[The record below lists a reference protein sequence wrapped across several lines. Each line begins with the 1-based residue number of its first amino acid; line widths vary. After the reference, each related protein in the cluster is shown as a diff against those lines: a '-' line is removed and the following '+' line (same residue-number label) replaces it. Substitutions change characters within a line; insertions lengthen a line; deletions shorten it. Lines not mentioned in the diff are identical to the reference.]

1 MIQEKRMAVEGLA
14 QAAHRAE
21 AMGERLLV
29 VRHFDPEISRDLFR
43 MFIAI
48 SSLSRFG

>member
-1 MIQEKRMAVEGLA
+1 MAVEGA
-14 QAAHRAE
+14 VVQAVHRGE

-48 SSLSRFG
+48 SSLSSKG